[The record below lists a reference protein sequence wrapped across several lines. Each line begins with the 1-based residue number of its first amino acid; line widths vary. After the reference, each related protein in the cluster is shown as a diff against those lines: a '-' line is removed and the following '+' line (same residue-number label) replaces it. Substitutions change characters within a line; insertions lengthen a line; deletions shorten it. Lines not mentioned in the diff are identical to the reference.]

1 MQRLDLS
8 NLIVEGKMTWFVQL
22 SGLQVIRELDGE
34 FRIVYHDFLP
44 PRREL
49 IEEADTPAKNGVFR
63 TGM

>member
-1 MQRLDLS
+1 M
-8 NLIVEGKMTWFVQL
+8 QL

-63 TGM
+63 TGNVDNPS